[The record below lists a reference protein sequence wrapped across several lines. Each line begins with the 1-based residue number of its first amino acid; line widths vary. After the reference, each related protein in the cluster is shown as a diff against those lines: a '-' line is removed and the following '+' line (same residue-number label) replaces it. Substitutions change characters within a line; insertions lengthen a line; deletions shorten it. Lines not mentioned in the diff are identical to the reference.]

1 MDAQERRDNA
11 REFNEIAALMQQAVN
26 PTSPVVAEVRITR
39 SRLEPVPGRALR
51 VAWRWIYR
59 YSVDGAPTVEYGT
72 SLASLRER
80 LHRKFPT
87 AKIVKD
93 WEI

>member
-1 MDAQERRDNA
+1 M
-11 REFNEIAALMQQAVN
+11 
-26 PTSPVVAEVRITR
+26 VAEIRITR

-51 VAWRWIYR
+51 VAWKWTYD
-59 YSVDGAPTVEYGT
+59 YSVDGAPPVQYGT

-80 LHRKFPT
+80 LRRKFPT
-87 AKIVKD
+87 AEIVKD